1 MVRAKRPRE
10 DPVAENGKQEGDT
23 GVITKLSKAGEDA
36 VNRLVEELGRNE
48 RVTDAV
54 ARALAA
60 KGKVDDATRRTLG
73 QVGVAAADEIKDL
86 RKHLE
91 RLEKRLAA
99 LEQKPTGTSKP
110 TSAAKPKTAAKKTTG
125 TAKRT
130 SSPARG
136 SAAKKPS
143 GGGSTPS

>member
-1 MVRAKRPRE
+1 
-10 DPVAENGKQEGDT
+10 VAENGKQEGET

-48 RVTDAV
+48 RVSDAV

-99 LEQKPTGTSKP
+99 LEQKPAGTSKP

-130 SSPARG
+130 SSPAKG
-136 SAAKKPS
+136 SAAKKSS
-143 GGGSTPS
+143 GGGSTPAGG

>member
-1 MVRAKRPRE
+1 
-10 DPVAENGKQEGDT
+10 VAENGKEQGDT

-36 VNRLVEELGRNE
+36 LNRFAEELGRNE

-54 ARALAA
+54 ARAMAA
-60 KGKVDDATRRTLG
+60 KDKVDDATRRTLG

-99 LEQKPTGTSKP
+99 LEQKPEEAAKP
-110 TSAAKPKTAAKKTTG
+110 KTATARPKAAAKPKTAAKKSTSG

-130 SSPARG
+130 SSPAKA
-136 SAAKKPS
+136 SEAKKTES
-143 GGGSTPS
+143 

>member
-1 MVRAKRPRE
+1 
-10 DPVAENGKQEGDT
+10 VAENGKEQGDT

-36 VNRLVEELGRNE
+36 LNRFAEELGRNE

-54 ARALAA
+54 ARAMAA
-60 KGKVDDATRRTLG
+60 KDKVDDATRRTLG

-99 LEQKPTGTSKP
+99 LEQKPEEAAKP
-110 TSAAKPKTAAKKTTG
+110 KTATAKPKAAAKPKTAAKKSTSG

-130 SSPARG
+130 SSPAKA
-136 SAAKKPS
+136 SEAKKTES
-143 GGGSTPS
+143 

>member
-1 MVRAKRPRE
+1 M
-10 DPVAENGKQEGDT
+10 AENGKQEGDT

>member
-1 MVRAKRPRE
+1 
-10 DPVAENGKQEGDT
+10 VAENGKEQGDT
-23 GVITKLSKAGEDA
+23 GVITRLSKAGEDA
-36 VNRLVEELGRNE
+36 LNRFAEELGRNE

-54 ARALAA
+54 ARAMAA
-60 KGKVDDATRRTLG
+60 KDKVDDATRRTLG

-99 LEQKPTGTSKP
+99 LEQKPEEAAKP
-110 TSAAKPKTAAKKTTG
+110 KTATARPKAAAKPKTAAKKSTSG

-130 SSPARG
+130 SSPAKA
-136 SAAKKPS
+136 SEAKKTES
-143 GGGSTPS
+143 

>member
-1 MVRAKRPRE
+1 
-10 DPVAENGKQEGDT
+10 VAENGKQEGET

-99 LEQKPTGTSKP
+99 LEQKPAGTSKP

-130 SSPARG
+130 SSPAKG
-136 SAAKKPS
+136 SAAKKSS

>member
-1 MVRAKRPRE
+1 
-10 DPVAENGKQEGDT
+10 VAENGKQEGDT

>member
-1 MVRAKRPRE
+1 
-10 DPVAENGKQEGDT
+10 VAENGKEQGDT
-23 GVITKLSKAGEDA
+23 GVITRLSKAGEDA
-36 VNRLVEELGRNE
+36 LNRFAEELGRNE

-54 ARALAA
+54 ARAMAA
-60 KGKVDDATRRTLG
+60 KDKVDDATRRTLG

-99 LEQKPTGTSKP
+99 LEQKPEEAAKP
-110 TSAAKPKTAAKKTTG
+110 KTATAKPKAAAKPKTAAKKSTSG

-130 SSPARG
+130 SSPAKA
-136 SAAKKPS
+136 SEAKKTES
-143 GGGSTPS
+143 

>member
-1 MVRAKRPRE
+1 
-10 DPVAENGKQEGDT
+10 VAENGKEQGDT

-36 VNRLVEELGRNE
+36 LNRFAEELGRNE

-54 ARALAA
+54 ARAMAA
-60 KGKVDDATRRTLG
+60 KDKVDDATRRTLG

-99 LEQKPTGTSKP
+99 LEQKPEE
-110 TSAAKPKTAAKKTTG
+110 AAKPKTATAKPKAAAKPRTAAKKSTSG

-130 SSPARG
+130 SSPAKA
-136 SAAKKPS
+136 SEAKKTES
-143 GGGSTPS
+143 

>member
-1 MVRAKRPRE
+1 M
-10 DPVAENGKQEGDT
+10 AENGKQEGET

-36 VNRLVEELGRNE
+36 VTKIVEELGKNE

-54 ARALAA
+54 ARAMSA
-60 KGKVDDATRRTLG
+60 KGKVDEQARKTLG
-73 QVGVAAADEIKDL
+73 QVGVAGADEIKSL

-99 LEQKPTGTSKP
+99 LEHKQKP
-110 TSAAKPKTAAKKTTG
+110 AAKPKTTAAKKPATG

-130 SSPARG
+130 ASATKA
-136 SAAKKPS
+136 SAARKS
-143 GGGSTPS
+143 GGDAAKS

>member
-1 MVRAKRPRE
+1 M
-10 DPVAENGKQEGDT
+10 AENGKQEGES

-36 VNRLVEELGRNE
+36 VTKIVEELGKNE

-54 ARALAA
+54 ARAMSA
-60 KGKVDDATRRTLG
+60 KGKVDEQARKTLG
-73 QVGVAAADEIKDL
+73 QVGVAGADEIKGL

-99 LEQKPTGTSKP
+99 LEHKQKP
-110 TSAAKPKTAAKKTTG
+110 AAKQKTTAAKKPATG

-130 SSPARG
+130 ASATKA
-136 SAAKKPS
+136 SAAKKS
-143 GGGSTPS
+143 GGDAAKS